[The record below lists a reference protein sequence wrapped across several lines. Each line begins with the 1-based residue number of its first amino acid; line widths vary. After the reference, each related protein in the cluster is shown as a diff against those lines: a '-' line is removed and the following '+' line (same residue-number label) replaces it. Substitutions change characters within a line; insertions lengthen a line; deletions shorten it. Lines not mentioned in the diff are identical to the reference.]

1 MYHSIL
7 LHFQRIQHP
16 LLVSSGIS
24 SVCSGHCID
33 ANAHTSTLQLNKYF
47 KSPLFFLYNT
57 IHLNTLLDIIQM
69 LSQLSVFLLSVLY
82 DARLSHSLV
91 SLTSHLFI
99 DSVISYCRLQ
109 LPPLSGLGWAIS
121 LLSRPSEGSRASS
134 LRGFSLLHTHFTGN
148 FFPLKLL
155 GEVWYC

>member
-1 MYHSIL
+1 MQLSKLTFIFLKCSLGDCRVRADAALIKDLGSNPRTHMCHSIL

-16 LLVSSGIS
+16 LLVSVGIS

-33 ANAHTSTLQLNKYF
+33 ADAHTSTLKLNKYF

-57 IHLNTLLDIIQM
+57 IHPNTLLDIIQM

-99 DSVISYCRLQ
+99 DSVISYCRL
-109 LPPLSGLGWAIS
+109 
-121 LLSRPSEGSRASS
+121 
-134 LRGFSLLHTHFTGN
+134 N
-148 FFPLKLL
+148 FCLFLD
-155 GEVWYC
+155 